1 MENRKSIDIIA
12 DILRICKKGNKK
24 TRIMYLANLSWTQ
37 LKKYLEFLIEKKL
50 LEYDSIERKYK
61 TTDKGSEFLRAYS
74 DVKEKEKIYLERKS
88 ALKEFI

>member
-37 LKKYLEFLIEKKL
+37 LKKYLEFLIDKKL

-61 TTDKGSEFLRAYS
+61 ITDKGSEFLRVYS